1 VKARKVNSNLK
12 AEAKEKENPMKNTKS
27 KVIKKFKKENRIDK
41 SLKVDKLNKMNKL
54 VQNKSDIKEEEYA
67 NKILRI
73 FRKEN
78 EIDLI

>member
-27 KVIKKFKKENRIDK
+27 KVIKKFKKENKIDK
-41 SLKVDKLNKMNKL
+41 SLKVDRLNKMNKL
-54 VQNKSDIKEEEYA
+54 VQNKSGIKEEEFA